1 LGSRVPL
8 HVVGAVAFASAFRVL
23 YFGLKGAYIIAGLAK
38 GKTHTPAGEF
48 PLADGRRLNMRMLC
62 ENV

>member
-8 HVVGAVAFASAFRVL
+8 HVVGAVAFASL
-23 YFGLKGAYIIAGLAK
+23 ISGLKGLTLSPGLWEK
-38 GKTHTPAGEF
+38 GKTPGRRISTRL
-48 PLADGRRLNMRMLC
+48 LADGRRLNMRMLC